1 MPTLRQTAVFLLRW
15 TIVGLACAGVLLLI
29 RPGLLGNTTTAAPSD
44 GAVPPA
50 ATPASRNARSPTP
63 CGAPAPRSSTSIRRA
78 WSTLPPPDPPGANP
92 LLQQHLPAV
101 RQRVEGSLGSGVIVD
116 GAGHIITNH
125 HVVQGADEIRVQL
138 ADGRIAT
145 PEIVGMDPDTDLA
158 ILRVPIK
165 DPPVMPMG
173 RSDEL
178 RAGDVVLAIGN
189 PFGLSQTVTQGIVS
203 ATGRGRLGV
212 TDFEDFIQT
221 DAAINFGNS
230 GGALINTQGELIGI
244 NTAVLAQNLGTDGI
258 SFAIPVN
265 MVRGVMDQ
273 ILAHGRVR
281 RGWLGVQ
288 SEEVPRATA
297 AALGIDPPA
306 ALRISNVTPHGPAA
320 LVGLRRDD
328 LVTHLNGQ
336 PILNAQEALNRVA
349 AMAPGSSLNIQARR
363 GAQRL
368 TFKATLEER
377 PPRSA
382 ATGRRLARHALD
394 ARARAARASLR
405 CTRNR
410 DRCGRCGGS
419 RSRPARPAPPA
430 PGSPKHADPSP
441 SPAQPSTSARRG

>member
-1 MPTLRQTAVFLLRW
+1 MASARIRPLSTVPTLRQTALFLFRW
-15 TIVGLACAGVLLLI
+15 TLVGLAGAGLLLLI
-29 RPGLLGNTTTAAPSD
+29 RPGLIGSTTTAASSS
-44 GAVPPA
+44 GAVPTADVGEP
-50 ATPASRNARSPTP
+50 RRSF
-63 CGAPAPRSSTSIRRA
+63 ADAVRRA
-78 WSTLPPPDPPGANP
+78 GPAVVNIYTARVVDAAARPGGNP
-92 LLQQHLPAV
+92 LLQQHAPAV

-116 GAGHIITNH
+116 SAGHVVTNY

-145 PEIVGMDPDTDLA
+145 PEIVGKDPDTDLA

-165 DPPVMPMG
+165 DPPVMAMG

-230 GGALINTQGELIGI
+230 GGALINTDGELIGI

-306 ALRISNVTPHGPAA
+306 ALRISKVEPNGPAA
-320 LVGLRRDD
+320 LVGLRPDD

-336 PILNAQEALNRVA
+336 PIVNGQEALNRVA
-349 AMAPGSSLNIQARR
+349 AMPPGSVLNIQARR

-377 PPRSA
+377 PPRTERQA
-382 ATGRRLARHALD
+382 
-394 ARARAARASLR
+394 
-405 CTRNR
+405 
-410 DRCGRCGGS
+410 GG
-419 RSRPARPAPPA
+419 
-430 PGSPKHADPSP
+430 
-441 SPAQPSTSARRG
+441 

>member
-1 MPTLRQTAVFLLRW
+1 MPTLRQTAAFLLRW
-15 TIVGLACAGVLLLI
+15 TIVGLAGAGVLLLI
-29 RPGLLGNTTTAAPSD
+29 RPGLLGNTTRAASSNGALPTADAGEQRRSFAD
-44 GAVPPA
+44 AV
-50 ATPASRNARSPTP
+50 
-63 CGAPAPRSSTSIRRA
+63 RRA
-78 WSTLPPPDPPGANP
+78 GPAVVNIYTARVVDASARPQGGNP
-92 LLQQHLPAV
+92 LLQQHVPAV

-116 GAGHIITNH
+116 GAGHIVTNF

-138 ADGRIAT
+138 ADGRVAT
-145 PEIVGMDPDTDLA
+145 PEIVGKDPDTDLA

-165 DPPVMPMG
+165 DPPVMAMG

-230 GGALINTQGELIGI
+230 GGALINTDGELIGI

-288 SEEVPRATA
+288 SEEVPRSTA

-306 ALRISNVTPHGPAA
+306 ALRISKVEPNGPAA
-320 LVGLRRDD
+320 LVGLRPDD
-328 LVTHLNGQ
+328 LVTHLNGL
-336 PILNAQEALNRVA
+336 PILNGQEALNRVA
-349 AMAPGSSLNIQARR
+349 AMPPGSLLNIQARR

-368 TFKATLEER
+368 TFRATLEER
-377 PPRSA
+377 PPRTERQA
-382 ATGRRLARHALD
+382 
-394 ARARAARASLR
+394 
-405 CTRNR
+405 
-410 DRCGRCGGS
+410 GG
-419 RSRPARPAPPA
+419 
-430 PGSPKHADPSP
+430 
-441 SPAQPSTSARRG
+441 

>member
-1 MPTLRQTAVFLLRW
+1 MLPRQTRSFKLPRNSALYIPSLAAPSPRVPVPTLRQTAAFLLRW
-15 TIVGLACAGVLLLI
+15 TIVGLACAGVVLLI
-29 RPGLLGNTTTAAPSD
+29 RPGLLGNGTTAASTTN
-44 GAVPPA
+44 AAPPA
-50 ATPASRNARSPTP
+50 DIGEPRRSFADAVGRAGPAVVNIYTARVIDASAARP
-63 CGAPAPRSSTSIRRA
+63 S
-78 WSTLPPPDPPGANP
+78 GANP
-92 LLQQHLPAV
+92 LLRQHPPAV

-116 GAGHIITNH
+116 TAGHVITNH

-158 ILRVPIK
+158 ILRVPLK

-230 GGALINTQGELIGI
+230 GGALINTDGELIGI

-281 RGWLGVQ
+281 RGWLGVS

-297 AALGIDPPA
+297 AALGIDPPS
-306 ALRISNVTPHGPAA
+306 ALRISNVVPDGPAA
-320 LVGLRRDD
+320 AVGLQRDD

-336 PILNAQEALNRVA
+336 PIINATEALNRVA
-349 AMAPGSSLNIQARR
+349 AMAPGSLLDIQARR
-363 GAQRL
+363 GTQRL
-368 TFKATLEER
+368 SFKATLEER
-377 PPRSA
+377 PPR
-382 ATGRRLARHALD
+382 GD
-394 ARARAARASLR
+394 
-405 CTRNR
+405 
-410 DRCGRCGGS
+410 
-419 RSRPARPAPPA
+419 RPA
-430 PGSPKHADPSP
+430 G
-441 SPAQPSTSARRG
+441 G

>member
-1 MPTLRQTAVFLLRW
+1 VPTLRQAVLFLLRW
-15 TIVGLACAGVLLLI
+15 TIVGLACASVVLLI
-29 RPGLLGNTTTAAPSD
+29 RPGLLGNATTAASTN
-44 GAVPPA
+44 GAVPPGNSSE
-50 ATPASRNARSPTP
+50 PQRSF
-63 CGAPAPRSSTSIRRA
+63 ADAVRRA
-78 WSTLPPPDPPGANP
+78 GPAVVNIYTARVVDAAARPSEANP
-92 LLQQHLPAV
+92 LLRQHLPAV
-101 RQRVEGSLGSGVIVD
+101 RQRVEGSLGSGVLVD
-116 GAGHIITNH
+116 SSGHIITNH

-138 ADGRIAT
+138 ADGRIAM

-230 GGALINTQGELIGI
+230 GGALINTEGELIGI

-281 RGWLGVQ
+281 RGWLGVE

-306 ALRISNVTPHGPAA
+306 ALRISNVTPRGPAA
-320 LVGLRRDD
+320 LVGLQRDD

-336 PILNAQEALNRVA
+336 PILSAQEALNRVA
-349 AMAPGSSLNIQARR
+349 AMPPGSSLSIQARR

-368 TFKATLEER
+368 TFNATLEER
-377 PPRSA
+377 PPRA
-382 ATGRRLARHALD
+382 VRQA
-394 ARARAARASLR
+394 
-405 CTRNR
+405 
-410 DRCGRCGGS
+410 GG
-419 RSRPARPAPPA
+419 
-430 PGSPKHADPSP
+430 
-441 SPAQPSTSARRG
+441 

>member
-15 TIVGLACAGVLLLI
+15 TIVGLAGAGLLLLI
-29 RPGLLGNTTTAAPSD
+29 RPGLIGTTTTAASSNGALPIADVGEPRRSFADAVRRAGPAVVNIYTARVVDAAARPSD
-44 GAVPPA
+44 
-50 ATPASRNARSPTP
+50 R
-63 CGAPAPRSSTSIRRA
+63 
-78 WSTLPPPDPPGANP
+78 NP

-116 GAGHIITNH
+116 TAGHVITNY

-138 ADGRIAT
+138 ADGRVAT
-145 PEIVGMDPDTDLA
+145 PEIVGKDPDTDLA

-165 DPPVMPMG
+165 DPPVMAMG

-230 GGALINTQGELIGI
+230 GGALINTDGELIGI

-306 ALRISNVTPHGPAA
+306 ALRISRVEPNGPAA
-320 LVGLRRDD
+320 LVGLRPDD

-336 PILNAQEALNRVA
+336 PIVNGQEALNRVA
-349 AMAPGSSLNIQARR
+349 AMPPGSLLNIQARR

-377 PPRSA
+377 PPRTERQ
-382 ATGRRLARHALD
+382 TG
-394 ARARAARASLR
+394 
-405 CTRNR
+405 
-410 DRCGRCGGS
+410 G
-419 RSRPARPAPPA
+419 
-430 PGSPKHADPSP
+430 
-441 SPAQPSTSARRG
+441 

>member
-1 MPTLRQTAVFLLRW
+1 VPTLRQTAVFLLRW
-15 TIVGLACAGVLLLI
+15 TIVGLAGAGLLLLI
-29 RPGLLGNTTTAAPSD
+29 RPGLIGTTTTAASSNGALPIADVGEPRRSFADAVRRAGPAVVNIYTARVVDAAARPSD
-44 GAVPPA
+44 
-50 ATPASRNARSPTP
+50 R
-63 CGAPAPRSSTSIRRA
+63 
-78 WSTLPPPDPPGANP
+78 NP

-116 GAGHIITNH
+116 TAGHVITNY

-138 ADGRIAT
+138 ADGRVAT
-145 PEIVGMDPDTDLA
+145 PEIVGKDPDTDLA

-165 DPPVMPMG
+165 DPPVMAMG

-230 GGALINTQGELIGI
+230 GGALINTDGELIGI

-306 ALRISNVTPHGPAA
+306 ALRISRVEPNGPAA
-320 LVGLRRDD
+320 LVGLRPDD

-336 PILNAQEALNRVA
+336 PIVNGQEALNRVA
-349 AMAPGSSLNIQARR
+349 AMPPGSLLNIQARR

-377 PPRSA
+377 PPRTERQ
-382 ATGRRLARHALD
+382 TG
-394 ARARAARASLR
+394 
-405 CTRNR
+405 
-410 DRCGRCGGS
+410 G
-419 RSRPARPAPPA
+419 
-430 PGSPKHADPSP
+430 
-441 SPAQPSTSARRG
+441 

>member
-29 RPGLLGNTTTAAPSD
+29 RPGLIGSITTAASPD
-44 GAVPPA
+44 AAPTA
-50 ATPASRNARSPTP
+50 ATSEPRRSFADAVGRAGPAVVNIYTARVVTDAAAARPS
-63 CGAPAPRSSTSIRRA
+63 G
-78 WSTLPPPDPPGANP
+78 GNP

-116 GAGHIITNH
+116 TAGHVITNY
-125 HVVQGADEIRVQL
+125 HVVQNADEIRVQL

-145 PEIVGMDPDTDLA
+145 PEIVGKDPDTDLA
-158 ILRVPIK
+158 VLRVPIK

-281 RGWLGVQ
+281 RGWLGVS
-288 SEEVPRATA
+288 SEDVLPATA

-306 ALRISNVTPHGPAA
+306 ALRISKVDPNGPAA
-320 LVGLRRDD
+320 TVGLRPDD

-336 PILNAQEALNRVA
+336 PILNGQEALNRVA
-349 AMAPGSSLNIQARR
+349 ALPPGSLLNIQARR
-363 GAQRL
+363 GSQRL

-377 PPRSA
+377 PPRTERQA
-382 ATGRRLARHALD
+382 
-394 ARARAARASLR
+394 
-405 CTRNR
+405 
-410 DRCGRCGGS
+410 GG
-419 RSRPARPAPPA
+419 
-430 PGSPKHADPSP
+430 
-441 SPAQPSTSARRG
+441 

>member
-1 MPTLRQTAVFLLRW
+1 MRSRSSRQTRSFKLPRNSALYTLRSPHLDARHRTEWLSARIRALRTVPTLRQTTVFLLRW
-15 TIVGLACAGVLLLI
+15 TIVGLAGAGLLLLI
-29 RPGLLGNTTTAAPSD
+29 RPGLIGTTTTAASNN
-44 GAVPPA
+44 GALPTAYTGEPRRSFADAVRRAGPAVVNIYTARVVDA
-50 ATPASRNARSPTP
+50 ATR
-63 CGAPAPRSSTSIRRA
+63 
-78 WSTLPPPDPPGANP
+78 PGGNP
-92 LLQQHLPAV
+92 LLQQHAPAV

-116 GAGHIITNH
+116 SAGHVITNY

-138 ADGRIAT
+138 ADGRVAT
-145 PEIVGMDPDTDLA
+145 PEIVGKDPDTDLA

-165 DPPVMPMG
+165 DPPVMAMG

-230 GGALINTQGELIGI
+230 GGALINTDGELIGI

-297 AALGIDPPA
+297 VALGIDPPA
-306 ALRISNVTPHGPAA
+306 ALRISKVEPNGPAA
-320 LVGLRRDD
+320 LVGLRPDD

-336 PILNAQEALNRVA
+336 PIVNGQEALNRVA
-349 AMAPGSSLNIQARR
+349 AMSPGSSLNIQARR

-377 PPRSA
+377 PPRTERQA
-382 ATGRRLARHALD
+382 
-394 ARARAARASLR
+394 
-405 CTRNR
+405 
-410 DRCGRCGGS
+410 GG
-419 RSRPARPAPPA
+419 
-430 PGSPKHADPSP
+430 
-441 SPAQPSTSARRG
+441 

>member
-1 MPTLRQTAVFLLRW
+1 VPTLRQTATFLLRW
-15 TIVGLACAGVLLLI
+15 TIVGLACAGVVLLI
-29 RPGLLGNTTTAAPSD
+29 RPGLLGNGTTVASTTIAAPPADIGEPRRSFAD
-44 GAVPPA
+44 AVGRAGPA
-50 ATPASRNARSPTP
+50 VVNIYTARVVDASAARPS
-63 CGAPAPRSSTSIRRA
+63 GV
-78 WSTLPPPDPPGANP
+78 NP
-92 LLQQHLPAV
+92 LLRQHAPAV

-116 GAGHIITNH
+116 AAGHVITNH

-158 ILRVPIK
+158 ILRVPLK

-230 GGALINTQGELIGI
+230 GGALINTNGELIGI

-281 RGWLGVQ
+281 RGWLGVS

-297 AALGIDPPA
+297 AALGINPPS
-306 ALRISNVTPHGPAA
+306 ALRISNVVPDGPAA
-320 LVGLRRDD
+320 AVGLQRDD

-336 PILNAQEALNRVA
+336 PITNATEALNRVA
-349 AMAPGSSLNIQARR
+349 AMAPGSLLDIQARR

-368 TFKATLEER
+368 SFKATLEER
-377 PPRSA
+377 PPR
-382 ATGRRLARHALD
+382 G
-394 ARARAARASLR
+394 
-405 CTRNR
+405 
-410 DRCGRCGGS
+410 DRQAGG
-419 RSRPARPAPPA
+419 
-430 PGSPKHADPSP
+430 
-441 SPAQPSTSARRG
+441 

>member
-1 MPTLRQTAVFLLRW
+1 VPTLRQTALFLLRW
-15 TIVGLACAGVLLLI
+15 TVVGLACAGVVLLV
-29 RPGLLGNTTTAAPSD
+29 RPWLVGNTTTAASSNS
-44 GAVPPA
+44 AVPPGN
-50 ATPASRNARSPTP
+50 ASEPQRSF
-63 CGAPAPRSSTSIRRA
+63 ADAVRRA
-78 WSTLPPPDPPGANP
+78 GPAVVNIYTARVVDASARPSGANP
-92 LLQQHLPAV
+92 LLRQHLPAV
-101 RQRVEGSLGSGVIVD
+101 RQRVEGSLGSGVLVD
-116 GAGHIITNH
+116 GSGHIITNH
-125 HVVQGADEIRVQL
+125 HVIQGADEIRVQL
-138 ADGRIAT
+138 ADGRIAM

-273 ILAHGRVR
+273 IIAHGRVR
-281 RGWLGVQ
+281 RGWLGVE

-306 ALRISNVTPHGPAA
+306 ALRISNVTPRGPAE
-320 LVGLRRDD
+320 LVGLQRDD

-336 PILNAQEALNRVA
+336 PILSAQEALNRVA

-368 TFKATLEER
+368 TFNATLEER

-382 ATGRRLARHALD
+382 RQA
-394 ARARAARASLR
+394 
-405 CTRNR
+405 
-410 DRCGRCGGS
+410 GG
-419 RSRPARPAPPA
+419 
-430 PGSPKHADPSP
+430 
-441 SPAQPSTSARRG
+441 

>member
-1 MPTLRQTAVFLLRW
+1 MPTLRQTAAFLLRW
-15 TIVGLACAGVLLLI
+15 TIVGLACAGVVLLI
-29 RPGLLGNTTTAAPSD
+29 RPGLISNGTTAASTTTTPPSD
-44 GAVPPA
+44 DAGEPRRSFADAVRRAGPA
-50 ATPASRNARSPTP
+50 VVNIYTARVVDASASRPS
-63 CGAPAPRSSTSIRRA
+63 
-78 WSTLPPPDPPGANP
+78 GANP

-101 RQRVEGSLGSGVIVD
+101 RKRVEGSLGSGVIVD
-116 GAGHIITNH
+116 AAGHVINNH

-178 RAGDVVLAIGN
+178 HAGDVVLAIGN

-230 GGALINTQGELIGI
+230 GGALINTNGELIGI

-281 RGWLGVQ
+281 RGWLGVS

-297 AALGIDPPA
+297 AALGIDPPT
-306 ALRISNVTPHGPAA
+306 ALRISNVVPDGPAA
-320 LVGLRRDD
+320 AVGLQRDD

-336 PILNAQEALNRVA
+336 PIINATEALNRVA
-349 AMAPGSSLNIQARR
+349 AMAPGSLLDIQARR
-363 GAQRL
+363 GVQRL
-368 TFKATLEER
+368 SFKATLEER
-377 PPRSA
+377 PPR
-382 ATGRRLARHALD
+382 G
-394 ARARAARASLR
+394 
-405 CTRNR
+405 
-410 DRCGRCGGS
+410 DRQSGG
-419 RSRPARPAPPA
+419 
-430 PGSPKHADPSP
+430 
-441 SPAQPSTSARRG
+441 

>member
-1 MPTLRQTAVFLLRW
+1 M
-15 TIVGLACAGVLLLI
+15 
-29 RPGLLGNTTTAAPSD
+29 
-44 GAVPPA
+44 
-50 ATPASRNARSPTP
+50 
-63 CGAPAPRSSTSIRRA
+63 
-78 WSTLPPPDPPGANP
+78 
-92 LLQQHLPAV
+92 

-125 HVVQGADEIRVQL
+125 HVIQGADEIRVQL
-138 ADGRIAT
+138 ADGRIAM

-281 RGWLGVQ
+281 RGWLGVE

-297 AALGIDPPA
+297 AALGHRSAGRAAHQQRDSAWTCRARRPA
-306 ALRISNVTPHGPAA
+306 ASTISSRTSTASRSSTHRKRSTGS
-320 LVGLRRDD
+320 RRW
-328 LVTHLNGQ
+328 
-336 PILNAQEALNRVA
+336 RR
-349 AMAPGSSLNIQARR
+349 ARR
-363 GAQRL
+363 
-368 TFKATLEER
+368 
-377 PPRSA
+377 
-382 ATGRRLARHALD
+382 
-394 ARARAARASLR
+394 
-405 CTRNR
+405 
-410 DRCGRCGGS
+410 
-419 RSRPARPAPPA
+419 
-430 PGSPKHADPSP
+430 
-441 SPAQPSTSARRG
+441 

>member
-1 MPTLRQTAVFLLRW
+1 MPTLRQTALFLLRW
-15 TIVGLACAGVLLLI
+15 TIVGLACAGVVLLI
-29 RPGLLGNTTTAAPSD
+29 RPGLVGNTTTAASNN
-44 GAVPPA
+44 GAVPPGN
-50 ATPASRNARSPTP
+50 ASEPQRSF
-63 CGAPAPRSSTSIRRA
+63 ADAVRRA
-78 WSTLPPPDPPGANP
+78 GPAVVNIYTARVVDASARPSGANP
-92 LLQQHLPAV
+92 LLRQHLPAV
-101 RQRVEGSLGSGVIVD
+101 RQRVEGSLGSGVLVD
-116 GAGHIITNH
+116 GSGHIITNH
-125 HVVQGADEIRVQL
+125 HVIQGADEIRVQL
-138 ADGRIAT
+138 ADGRIAM

-281 RGWLGVQ
+281 RGWLGVE
-288 SEEVPRATA
+288 SEEVPQATA

-306 ALRISNVTPHGPAA
+306 ALRISNVTPRGPAE
-320 LVGLRRDD
+320 LVGLQRDD

-336 PILNAQEALNRVA
+336 PILSAQEALNRVA

-368 TFKATLEER
+368 TFNATLEER

-382 ATGRRLARHALD
+382 RQA
-394 ARARAARASLR
+394 
-405 CTRNR
+405 
-410 DRCGRCGGS
+410 GG
-419 RSRPARPAPPA
+419 
-430 PGSPKHADPSP
+430 
-441 SPAQPSTSARRG
+441 

>member
-1 MPTLRQTAVFLLRW
+1 VPTLGQTAVFLLRW

-29 RPGLLGNTTTAAPSD
+29 RPGLLGTSTTAASSNVAPTAEAREPRRSFAD
-44 GAVPPA
+44 AVGRAGPAVVNIYTARVVNA
-50 ATPASRNARSPTP
+50 ATRPS
-63 CGAPAPRSSTSIRRA
+63 G
-78 WSTLPPPDPPGANP
+78 GNP

-116 GAGHIITNH
+116 TAGHIITNY

-145 PEIVGMDPDTDLA
+145 PEIVGKDPDTDLA
-158 ILRVPIK
+158 VLRVPIK

-265 MVRGVMDQ
+265 MVRGVMDE

-281 RGWLGVQ
+281 RGWLGVS

-306 ALRISNVTPHGPAA
+306 ALRISKVEPNGPAA
-320 LVGLRRDD
+320 LVGLRPDD

-336 PILNAQEALNRVA
+336 PILNGQEALNRVA
-349 AMAPGSSLNIQARR
+349 AMPPGSLLNIQARR

-377 PPRSA
+377 PPRTERQ
-382 ATGRRLARHALD
+382 TG
-394 ARARAARASLR
+394 
-405 CTRNR
+405 
-410 DRCGRCGGS
+410 G
-419 RSRPARPAPPA
+419 
-430 PGSPKHADPSP
+430 
-441 SPAQPSTSARRG
+441 